1 MEKKIN
7 VDFVAKENL
16 DFISE
21 VFKKEESV
29 SSHSILDELE
39 RLHIEVRAGN
49 GNIMPGMLV
58 FGNKTP
64 SLPLYPANKEG
75 CCVLCKAEIQILEEQ
90 IEQFLQRKDECK
102 PLHLLK

>member
-1 MEKKIN
+1 MEKKNI
-7 VDFVAKENL
+7 DFVSKENL

-21 VFKKEESV
+21 LFKKEESV
-29 SSHSILDELE
+29 SSPSIPDELE
-39 RLHIEVRAGN
+39 RLRIEVRAGN
-49 GNIMPGMLV
+49 GKIMSGMLV
-58 FGNKTP
+58 YGNKTP

-75 CCVLCKAEIQILEEQ
+75 CCVLHKAEMQILKEK